1 VKIGIYTESGGK
13 GGAAIGGTQYV
24 VASLAEALS
33 RKHSVEVVHH
43 SPTFSSEGLA
53 ENSGTNLAK
62 VQFRFVDRSQ
72 DPTPYFRNPYR
83 RYAAA
88 RSWHAEVSAPYDLF
102 IATQHSLPPFC
113 HARRGAMIILF
124 PADTARHLLPLAPE
138 LLRKSHFRQ
147 NAERWYQT
155 YEWRKRLHGYQV
167 ITSISDY
174 TRLWTQ
180 RRWDTDSETVYPP
193 VDNDF
198 FRVPKEKIIFS
209 VGRFALPGEGHGK
222 KQGEMLAAYEQVEAE
237 LSGWQYVTVGG
248 LADTPVHQNFFNAL
262 RDQAAV
268 CRSAQVHANLGRD
281 ELKRIYERASIFWHA
296 AGYGADDSDPLLVEH
311 FGISTVEAM
320 AAGCVPVVINKGGPR
335 EVVEHEVSGFL
346 WDTLE
351 ELKSY
356 TALLARDQELR
367 ERMSEAARERAK
379 LFSRESFLLRFLRLL
394 QPLVPEPL
402 A

>member
-1 VKIGIYTESGGK
+1 
-13 GGAAIGGTQYV
+13 
-24 VASLAEALS
+24 
-33 RKHSVEVVHH
+33 
-43 SPTFSSEGLA
+43 
-53 ENSGTNLAK
+53 
-62 VQFRFVDRSQ
+62 
-72 DPTPYFRNPYR
+72 
-83 RYAAA
+83 
-88 RSWHAEVSAPYDLF
+88 
-102 IATQHSLPPFC
+102 
-113 HARRGAMIILF
+113 MIILF
-124 PADTARHLLPLAPE
+124 PADTAPHLMQLPLE
-138 LLRKSHFRQ
+138 LLRKSHFRR
-147 NAERWYQT
+147 NAERRYQT
-155 YEWRKRLHGYQV
+155 YEWRKRLEGYQV
-167 ITSISDY
+167 VTSISEY

-198 FRVPKEKIIFS
+198 LRVPKENVILS
-209 VGRFALPGEGHGK
+209 VGRFAVPGEGHGK
-222 KQGEMLAAYEQVEAE
+222 KQGEMLAAYKQVEEE
-237 LSGWQYVTVGG
+237 LNGWRYVTVGG

-262 RDQAAV
+262 RDQAAL
-268 CRSAQVHANLGRD
+268 CRRAQVHDNLGRD

-296 AGYGADDSDPLLVEH
+296 AGYGTDDSDPLLVEH

-335 EVVEHEVSGFL
+335 EVVEHGVSGFL

-356 TALLARDQELR
+356 TSLLARDQELR